1 MKKLFLKFSIIAGI
15 AVALTGC
22 YPGGAEYTTD
32 TDLVYTNY
40 DPAYDFD
47 SVQTYYLGD
56 SIRHIVDE
64 GATIDTKY
72 DAYILG
78 EIKSNLDALGWQE
91 FDLNDTL
98 SGDKPDV
105 VVVTALMVLTT
116 YEVYYYPYWGYGWY
130 WKGSNST
137 NYYGYGWY
145 YPWYGY
151 GGSYVTS
158 YSTGTVVMLMFD
170 PILIDDANKQ
180 IKLNWAG
187 VLNGLAGYGAVD
199 AQSRISDGIDQA
211 FSQSPYL
218 SGN

>member
-1 MKKLFLKFSIIAGI
+1 MKKLLIKFAFISGI

-22 YPGGAEYTTD
+22 YPGGVETTSD

-40 DPAYDFD
+40 DPAYDFA

-64 GATIDTKY
+64 GATPDTKY
-72 DAYILG
+72 DAWILG

-91 FDLNDTL
+91 FDLNDTITG
-98 SGDKPDV
+98 SKPDV

-130 WKGSNST
+130 WKGSNNT

-170 PILIDDANKQ
+170 PDMIDDVNQK

-187 VLNGLAGYGAVD
+187 VLNGLAGYGAAD
-199 AQSRISDGIDQA
+199 AQSRIQRGVEQA
-211 FSQSPYL
+211 FNQSPYL
-218 SGN
+218 GGN